1 VQLFPFVFEE
11 ILDSEKIGESTI
23 VGVGWRGFIMVR
35 PWSETAQAWIELCVG
50 DFAMPRN
57 RAARCSPLSESWSG
71 VCEWWGGRDDGG
83 KGIGR
88 VNEVNESDASG
99 VVDGD

>member
-1 VQLFPFVFEE
+1 
-11 ILDSEKIGESTI
+11 LDSERIGESTI

-50 DFAMPRN
+50 DFAMPRT
-57 RAARCSPLSESWSG
+57 RAARFPPLSECCSG
-71 VCEWWGGRDDGG
+71 IVQGEGEGDDDG
-83 KGIGR
+83 KGIGG
-88 VNEVNESDASG
+88 VDEVNESDASG